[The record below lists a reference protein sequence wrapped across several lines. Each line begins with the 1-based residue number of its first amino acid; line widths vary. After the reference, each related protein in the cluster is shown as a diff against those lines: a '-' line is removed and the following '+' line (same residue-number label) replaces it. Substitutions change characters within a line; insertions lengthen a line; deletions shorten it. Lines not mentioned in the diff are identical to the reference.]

1 MAKLKLK
8 AESIPD
14 LKIIASAV
22 QDSILRASD
31 IKFYQGGRYMNFR
44 LLRFINESVSS
55 ARAQSALR
63 VDGVISVRSKGIK
76 KTDDNV
82 MAVLLDINFTKTQSP
97 AGFINFVFANQI
109 EIQVEVECI
118 DILLADLTD
127 AKKTNKTPKH

>member
-1 MAKLKLK
+1 
-8 AESIPD
+8 
-14 LKIIASAV
+14 
-22 QDSILRASD
+22 
-31 IKFYQGGRYMNFR
+31 
-44 LLRFINESVSS
+44 
-55 ARAQSALR
+55 
-63 VDGVISVRSKGIK
+63 
-76 KTDDNV
+76 